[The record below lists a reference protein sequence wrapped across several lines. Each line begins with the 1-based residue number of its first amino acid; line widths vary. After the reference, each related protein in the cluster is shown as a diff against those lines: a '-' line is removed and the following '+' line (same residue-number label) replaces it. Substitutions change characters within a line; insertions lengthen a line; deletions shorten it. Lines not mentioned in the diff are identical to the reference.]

1 MMRPPAGGNET
12 HIGMAILGIFTVKK
26 VCWHNGQY
34 YTYGGFGEYLAAMRT
49 SFSRVLLIAHV
60 RNVVPPKGHYL
71 IPPGDDLKVIHLPW
85 VRSELGTWL
94 TMPFVFWRAWRAS
107 GEIDV
112 AHARMPNHTGVIGAF
127 LCRIRGVPVFCQ
139 IIADWYIEAQRMS
152 ITRKYGLGLAM
163 KLHLYLYDL
172 MERAVCHGQMVFAQG
187 QTCFDKH
194 QEHSDCELVLSTAH
208 HLNDI
213 VLPTRRFQQRPFT
226 ILTVA
231 RLTGVKHQELTLRAV
246 GRLCS
251 EGEDWKVVFVGEG
264 PRREALEVLAHE
276 LGIHARVS
284 FAGQVERGADLWQY
298 FDTADCFVLS
308 SRSEGTPKV
317 LLEAMARGL
326 PIIAS
331 KVAGV
336 PTSVTHEER
345 GLLFKDDDLTG
356 LVASLRR
363 IAAEP
368 SLRERMVANA
378 HEFCIEHT
386 VEKAT
391 NRMLDKV
398 FSTWPHLE
406 DSKKRLTHNR

>member
-187 QTCFDKH
+187 
-194 QEHSDCELVLSTAH
+194 
-208 HLNDI
+208 
-213 VLPTRRFQQRPFT
+213 
-226 ILTVA
+226 
-231 RLTGVKHQELTLRAV
+231 
-246 GRLCS
+246 
-251 EGEDWKVVFVGEG
+251 
-264 PRREALEVLAHE
+264 
-276 LGIHARVS
+276 
-284 FAGQVERGADLWQY
+284 
-298 FDTADCFVLS
+298 
-308 SRSEGTPKV
+308 
-317 LLEAMARGL
+317 
-326 PIIAS
+326 
-331 KVAGV
+331 
-336 PTSVTHEER
+336 
-345 GLLFKDDDLTG
+345 
-356 LVASLRR
+356 
-363 IAAEP
+363 
-368 SLRERMVANA
+368 
-378 HEFCIEHT
+378 
-386 VEKAT
+386 
-391 NRMLDKV
+391 
-398 FSTWPHLE
+398 
-406 DSKKRLTHNR
+406 